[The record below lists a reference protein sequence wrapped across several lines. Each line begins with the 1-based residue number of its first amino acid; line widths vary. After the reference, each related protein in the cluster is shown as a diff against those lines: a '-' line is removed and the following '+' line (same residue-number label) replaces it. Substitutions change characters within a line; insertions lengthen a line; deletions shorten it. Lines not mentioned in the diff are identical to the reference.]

1 MVKNK
6 IGLLYILFLICA
18 VNFVCQAEIV
28 PPLKRSLQLTGNFG
42 ELRTNHFHTGL
53 DFRASIGTPVYAV
66 DSGYVS
72 RITVSAGGYG
82 NALYITHPS
91 GITSVYAHLNAFAPK
106 IEETLKQ
113 YQMQLKY
120 YAVDLSFSP
129 TDIQVEREEIVAY
142 TGNRGSS
149 GGPHLHFEIRDTQTQ
164 NPLEP
169 LYYLKDKIKDT
180 RSPKIK
186 AISIMPYR
194 GVVNNANIQ
203 TIKVEKNS
211 VVPQIKAWGDLILA
225 VEAYD
230 YMDGMRN
237 IYGVHYVNLYKDEE
251 LIYSSYID
259 TLSFDKG
266 RQINT
271 YINSEQFLKD
281 KSLYMQSF
289 IAPGNTLPFYE
300 KNNISN
306 NGVVTIDEERVYKF
320 RYEVFD
326 YYGNKDEYAFEIV
339 GENIECKPIEQ
350 EYVEYNEEYIIE
362 EENFRMTIP
371 AYALYDNYIPQYSKS
386 DTLKVGNYSQIH
398 TIEPYYAGVD
408 KNCKLSI
415 KIDVD
420 TIQDKSKYY
429 IVSINS
435 VGKKKGKV
443 SQEYI
448 SEYSDGWLITQ
459 VKTFGQ
465 FVVKADQTKPYI
477 KYHGVV
483 DGEIRFTVKDDESG
497 LKYFKGEVDGEFV
510 VFTYD
515 MKDKIARYKIDTK
528 KFEQGSIHT
537 LKFEAIDNCG
547 NEKLYHGNLRF

>member
-18 VNFVCQAEIV
+18 VNFVCQAEII

-106 IEETLKQ
+106 IEEALKQ

-149 GGPHLHFEIRDTQTQ
+149 GGPHLHFEIRNTQTQ

-194 GVVNNANIQ
+194 GVINNANIQ

-211 VVPQIKAWGDLILA
+211 VVPQIKAWGDVIFA

-339 GENIECKPIEQ
+339 GEDIECKPIEQ
-350 EYVEYNEEYIIE
+350 EYVEY
-362 EENFRMTIP
+362 
-371 AYALYDNYIPQYSKS
+371 
-386 DTLKVGNYSQIH
+386 
-398 TIEPYYAGVD
+398 
-408 KNCKLSI
+408 
-415 KIDVD
+415 
-420 TIQDKSKYY
+420 
-429 IVSINS
+429 
-435 VGKKKGKV
+435 
-443 SQEYI
+443 
-448 SEYSDGWLITQ
+448 
-459 VKTFGQ
+459 
-465 FVVKADQTKPYI
+465 
-477 KYHGVV
+477 
-483 DGEIRFTVKDDESG
+483 
-497 LKYFKGEVDGEFV
+497 
-510 VFTYD
+510 
-515 MKDKIARYKIDTK
+515 
-528 KFEQGSIHT
+528 
-537 LKFEAIDNCG
+537 
-547 NEKLYHGNLRF
+547 

>member
-6 IGLLYILFLICA
+6 IRLLYILFLICA
-18 VNFVCQAEIV
+18 VNFVCQAEII

-42 ELRTNHFHTGL
+42 ELRANHFHTGL

-186 AISIMPYR
+186 AISIIPYR

-211 VVPQIKAWGDLILA
+211 VVPQIKAWGDVIFA

-339 GENIECKPIEQ
+339 GEDIECKPIDQ

-362 EENFRMTIP
+362 EESFRMTIP

-448 SEYSDGWLITQ
+448 SEYSDGWLTTQ

-465 FVVKADQTKPYI
+465 FAVRADQTKPYI
-477 KYHGVV
+477 K
-483 DGEIRFTVKDDESG
+483 
-497 LKYFKGEVDGEFV
+497 
-510 VFTYD
+510 
-515 MKDKIARYKIDTK
+515 
-528 KFEQGSIHT
+528 
-537 LKFEAIDNCG
+537 
-547 NEKLYHGNLRF
+547 